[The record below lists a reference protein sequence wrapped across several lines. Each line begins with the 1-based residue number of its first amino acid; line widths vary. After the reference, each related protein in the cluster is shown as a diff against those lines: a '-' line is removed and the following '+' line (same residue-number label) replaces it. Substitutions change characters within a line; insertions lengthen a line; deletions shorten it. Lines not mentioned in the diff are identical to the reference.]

1 MPRLRYLA
9 SADTDFREIL
19 KYIARESG
27 NGNVAIGKSFIA
39 SIRDKCRHL
48 ASLPGMMG
56 RPRPEIYPDL
66 RSFAFGNYVVFFRY
80 IDDRFEVVNIL
91 ERHRDLESFF
101 DPHSSE

>member
-9 SADTDFREIL
+9 SVDTDFREIL

-27 NGNVAIGKSFIA
+27 NVTVGKAFIA
-39 SIRDKCRHL
+39 SIRDKRRHL

-56 RPRPEIYPDL
+56 RPRPEIYPDI

-101 DPHSSE
+101 DSHSPE